1 MTTQDNES
9 DFPTEHIKTVQNFQ
23 TSLSELD
30 TVLKDLFDVPLS
42 EIHETKATTPLDKAK
57 LDIISAFALNS
68 LTWMWLR
75 TQGTNPKETEVKS
88 ELDRIKASWMRLQQ
102 IQDKSKRNQVDQEAA
117 KRFVSSSLWKPGEEK
132 IRHNEESSKA
142 PKRRS
147 NELKSNSK
155 KAKK

>member
-1 MTTQDNES
+1 MYYQINTNFCEKMTSQDKES

-75 TQGTNPKETEVKS
+75 TQGTNPKETEVGI
-88 ELDRIKASWMRLQQ
+88 LARLKNWAQ
-102 IQDKSKRNQVDQEAA
+102 SYYT
-117 KRFVSSSLWKPGEEK
+117 S
-132 IRHNEESSKA
+132 
-142 PKRRS
+142 
-147 NELKSNSK
+147 
-155 KAKK
+155 

>member
-1 MTTQDNES
+1 MYYQINTNFCEKMTSQDNES

-42 EIHETKATTPLDKAK
+42 EIHETKATSPLDKAK

-75 TQGTNPKETEVKS
+75 TQGTNPKETEVGIFS
-88 ELDRIKASWMRLQQ
+88 MITRT
-102 IQDKSKRNQVDQEAA
+102 
-117 KRFVSSSLWKPGEEK
+117 
-132 IRHNEESSKA
+132 
-142 PKRRS
+142 
-147 NELKSNSK
+147 
-155 KAKK
+155 